1 MTAFTGAPRSAPTRV
16 LVTDGDSRTALACA
30 RSLVAA
36 GHDVWTAGERR
47 LTLSGVSRGVHAA
60 RVFASALDDPATFA
74 WEVSLLARQHRI
86 DVLLPVSDA
95 SVDALLLHRD
105 NLPPH
110 VALPLPPR
118 EVFRAGTD
126 KAGMMEMARAAGFAV
141 PASALIERAED
152 LDALMA
158 HAVFPAI
165 LKPHRSVVTDASG
178 RGHKLDVEY
187 IANADALREA
197 VRRLPTDAFPAM
209 LQERI
214 RGRGEGLFALRWNGE
229 TVASFAHRRLRE
241 KPPAGGLSVYRES
254 IVADDAL
261 VTRTDA
267 LLGALAWQGVAMVEC
282 KVDRDTG
289 QHVFM
294 ELNGRLWGSLQ
305 LAIDAGVDFPALLV
319 ACATTGA
326 TTPQR
331 AYKAGVRSR
340 WWWGDIDHL
349 YSRLAKSATRLHLE
363 APFPSRA
370 RVLRDFLRLPSRDE
384 RAEVERW
391 ADPLPGVLEAA
402 RRLLPALPWTLAR
415 AGRADARAR
424 LQGAEPHDAPRPERA
439 LARAPATAARR
450 PRVRAR

>member
-1 MTAFTGAPRSAPTRV
+1 MTTPTGAPGGVPTRV

-36 GHDVWTAGERR
+36 GHEVWSAGEHR
-47 LTLSGVSRGVHAA
+47 LTLSGVSRGVHAE
-60 RVFASALDDPATFA
+60 RVSASALDDPAAFA
-74 WEVSLLARQHRI
+74 REVSLVARRNRI

-105 NLPPH
+105 SLPPQ
-110 VALPLPPR
+110 VALPLPSHD
-118 EVFRAGTD
+118 VFRAGTD
-126 KAGMMEMARAAGFAV
+126 KAGMMAMARAAGFAV
-141 PASALIERAED
+141 PASSLIARAED
-152 LDALMA
+152 LDATMEDA
-158 HAVFPAI
+158 MFPAI

-178 RGHKLDVEY
+178 RCHKLDVEY
-187 IANADALREA
+187 VGTADALREA
-197 VRRLPTDAFPAM
+197 VRRLPADAFPAM

-214 RGRGEGLFALRWNGE
+214 RGRGEGLFALRWNGQ

-254 IVADDAL
+254 IVPDEVL
-261 VTRTDA
+261 VARTEA
-267 LLGALAWQGVAMVEC
+267 LLEALDWQGVAMVEC

-289 QHVFM
+289 EHVFM

-319 ACATTGA
+319 ACATTGTA
-326 TTPQR
+326 APQR

-340 WWWGDIDHL
+340 WWWGDVDHL
-349 YSRLAKSATRLHLE
+349 YARLAKSASRLHLE

-402 RRLLPALPWTLAR
+402 RRLNVAR
-415 AGRADARAR
+415 RTRARAR
-424 LQGAEPHDAPRPERA
+424 
-439 LARAPATAARR
+439 
-450 PRVRAR
+450 